1 MILLCIRSIFAG
13 HSGIFV
19 KSVLC
24 TVWTEPTPS
33 QVPREGEKEREKKRG
48 RERAQKESARR
59 ERVREESE
67 DQFPLIGCLDRLG
80 PGYGKRTGA

>member
-1 MILLCIRSIFAG
+1 MECTPVRRFCRRKGAHVIGSCAG
-13 HSGIFV
+13 APSG
-19 KSVLC
+19 
-24 TVWTEPTPS
+24 
-33 QVPREGEKEREKKRG
+33 EREKKRG